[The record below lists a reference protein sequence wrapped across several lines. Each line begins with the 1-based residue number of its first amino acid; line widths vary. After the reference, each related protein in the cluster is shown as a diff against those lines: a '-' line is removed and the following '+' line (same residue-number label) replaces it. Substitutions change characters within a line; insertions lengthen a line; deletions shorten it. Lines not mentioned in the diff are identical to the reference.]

1 MTTKDRLLAFYRHE
15 SDERIPLAAYDTL
28 LPRGNVE
35 RALRNQ
41 GLGLLKTCPV
51 SNLISPSFITRPCGP
66 IANVEVTLREAYEEG
81 EMTIVRTF
89 DTPVGRVFEKYRKD
103 REYGT
108 MWIKKYLIEEPA
120 DYAVVRFIVQNST
133 LSEQGAAYQLACND
147 LGDDGLVLAMV
158 DRTPFQ
164 KVLWELTGLERL
176 LFDLHDNRS
185 MVEDLLKAI
194 EYQLDVAYTLAGTS
208 PAEVIWSPDNLT
220 GDICSPSIYLEYH
233 LNYYRRWA
241 RLLHEAGKVYAVHM
255 DGRLRSLLDAIGETP
270 VDVIESFSLPM
281 AGGDLPIVDALTA
294 WNGKSIAMN
303 LPASLCYKE
312 ERHVRT
318 FVSDLLVALHG
329 KGSCMLQVSENLPPS
344 GWQQCLSY
352 VVDAANGG

>member
-1 MTTKDRLLAFYRHE
+1 MTARERLLAFYRHE
-15 SDERIPLAAYDTL
+15 SDGRIPLAAYDTL

-35 RALRNQ
+35 RMLRNQ

-51 SNLISPSFITRPCGP
+51 SNLISPSYIKRACGP
-66 IANVEVTLREAYEEG
+66 IANVEVTLRETVEDG
-81 EMTIVRTF
+81 ELTTVRTF
-89 DTPVGRVFEKYRKD
+89 ETPVGRVFEKYRKD

-120 DYAVVRFIVQNST
+120 DYPVVRFIVQNSV
-133 LSEQGAAYQLACND
+133 LSEQVAAYRLACND
-147 LGDDGLVLAMV
+147 LGDDGLVLALV

-164 KVLWELTGLERL
+164 KVLWELTGPERL

-194 EYQLDVAYTLAGTS
+194 ESQLDVAYAFASTS
-208 PAEVIWSPDNLT
+208 PAEVIWSSDNLT
-220 GDICSPSIYLEYH
+220 GDICSPSIYRAYH
-233 LNYYRRWA
+233 LGYYRRWA

-255 DGRLRSLLDAIGETP
+255 DGRLRSLCDAIGETP

-281 AGGDLPIVDALTA
+281 AGGDLPIVDALNA
-294 WNGKSIAMN
+294 WKGKSIAMN

-312 ERHVRT
+312 ERHVGT
-318 FVSDLLVALHG
+318 FVSDLLAALHG
-329 KGSCMLQVSENLPPS
+329 KGACMLQISENLPPAA
-344 GWQQCLSY
+344 WQKCLSF
-352 VVDAANGG
+352 VVDAANRG